1 MKREIKFRGKRID
14 NGEWVYGWYIQYEHM
29 GDIKHFIVTNWA
41 QIYVNSYLVDPE
53 TVGQYTGKKDEEKNE
68 IFDGDNLYAPGNLDD
83 DLQYV
88 GTVEWDDNDNRWE
101 VASFHGRFEYIPD
114 GCVVR
119 GSIYDNPDLLEGEK
133 S

>member
-1 MKREIKFRGKRID
+1 MRGYRFRGKRLD
-14 NGEWVYGWYIQYEHM
+14 NGEWVFGF
-29 GDIKHFIVTNWA
+29 GAFIWEDDGVKRA
-41 QIYVNSYLVDPE
+41 EIYSTCGVYDVDPE

-68 IFDGDNLYAPGNLDD
+68 IFDGDKLYAPGNLDA

-114 GCVVR
+114 GCVVHGNR
-119 GSIYDNPDLLEGEK
+119 WDNPDLLGSEK
-133 S
+133 V